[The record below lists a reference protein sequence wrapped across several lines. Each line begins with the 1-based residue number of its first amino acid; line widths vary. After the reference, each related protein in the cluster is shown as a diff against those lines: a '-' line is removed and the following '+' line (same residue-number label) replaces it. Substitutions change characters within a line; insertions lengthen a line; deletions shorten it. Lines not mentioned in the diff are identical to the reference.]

1 MSEVRRSVCALDC
14 PDCCSLLINLDGGKG
29 SRLRGDP
36 NHPIT
41 RGFLCGKVARYLER
55 EYSTERLLYPQ
66 KRIGRKSAG
75 QFERISWD
83 EALDTIAARLQ
94 SISAEYSSEAILPY
108 SYAGTMGLLNG
119 GGMDRRFFHR
129 LGASRLDRTICSA
142 AGGAGLA
149 ATLGFKYGTEPEQ
162 FTHSKLIIAW
172 GANILGTNVHLWPFI
187 VEARRNGARFYT
199 IDPVRNRTGRLSDKH
214 FSIFPGSDLALAL
227 GLMHVLI
234 GENLHDA
241 DYVASYTQGFDEL
254 KQLAAKYPPER
265 VEALT
270 GIDRADVI
278 SLAREYA
285 TARPAVIRLNYGT
298 QRSERGGTA
307 VRAIAALPALTG
319 SWREIGGGL
328 QLSTSQAFRL
338 NKQDLEMP
346 ELQWRSPL
354 GREARMVNMS
364 ELGKALTGLD
374 DPPVKAMIV
383 YNSNPASI
391 APNQNLVLTG
401 MRREDLFT
409 VVLEQFQNDT
419 ADHADILL
427 PVTTFLEHTDLYL
440 AYGHYYLQLARPALP
455 APGETKSNVEI
466 FRLLADR
473 MGFED
478 QCFLDSEDD
487 MIRTLLNSDHP
498 FLKGITL
505 ERLDREHS
513 VRLNIAPDGQP
524 YLPFAQGGFGT
535 PSGKCEFHA
544 EELDYQPPTE
554 SRLGAAE
561 LRSKFPLE
569 MISAKSHDSMNS
581 TFGNESWAH
590 RQTSVL
596 FLNRADAEP
605 RSIATGDRV
614 RMFNDRGSCTLVAE
628 VDGEVRSGVVSAPSV
643 RWNKLSP
650 DGRNVNALTSDRL
663 TDMGGGPTFYSCLV
677 EVEKCGD

>member
-1 MSEVRRSVCALDC
+1 M
-14 PDCCSLLINLDGGKG
+14 
-29 SRLRGDP
+29 
-36 NHPIT
+36 
-41 RGFLCGKVARYLER
+41 
-55 EYSTERLLYPQ
+55 
-66 KRIGRKSAG
+66 
-75 QFERISWD
+75 
-83 EALDTIAARLQ
+83 
-94 SISAEYSSEAILPY
+94 PY

-129 LGASRLDRTICSA
+129 LGASRLDRTICSS
-142 AGGAGLA
+142 AGGAGLV

-162 FTHSKLIIAW
+162 FRHSKLIIAW
-172 GANILGTNVHLWPFI
+172 GANILATSVHLWPFI

-227 GLMHVLI
+227 GLMHVII
-234 GENLHDA
+234 GENLCDA
-241 DYVASYTQGFDEL
+241 DYVSNYTDGFEEL
-254 KQLAAKYPPER
+254 KELAGKYPPER

-270 GIDRADVI
+270 GIDRSDVV

-285 TARPAVIRLNYGT
+285 TTRPATIRLNYGT

-307 VRAIAALPALTG
+307 VRAIAALPALIG

-346 ELQWRSPL
+346 ELQSRSAL
-354 GREARMVNMS
+354 GREARLVNMS
-364 ELGKALTGLD
+364 ELGKALTALD
-374 DPPVKAMIV
+374 HPPVKAMIV
-383 YNSNPASI
+383 YNSNPAAI
-391 APNQNLVLTG
+391 APNQNLVLEG

-466 FRLLADR
+466 FRLLAGR

-478 QCFLDSEDD
+478 QCFRDSEDD

-498 FLKGITL
+498 FVKGITL
-505 ERLDREHS
+505 EQLDREHS
-513 VRLNIAPDGQP
+513 VRLNVSPEGQP
-524 YLPFAQGGFGT
+524 FLPFAQGGFGT

-544 EELDYQPPTE
+544 ETLDYQPPTE

-561 LRSKFPLE
+561 LQSRFPLE

-581 TFGNESWAH
+581 TFGNQTWTH
-590 RQTSVL
+590 RQTSVV

-605 RSIATGDRV
+605 RGIVSGDRV
-614 RMFNDRGSCTLVAE
+614 RMFNDRGSCTLMAE
-628 VDGEVRSGVVSAPSV
+628 VDGEVRSGVVCAPSV
-643 RWNKLSP
+643 RWNKLAP
-650 DGRNVNALTSDRL
+650 EGRNVNALTSDRL
-663 TDMGGGPTFYSCLV
+663 TDIGGGATFYSCLV